1 MVQMTEPDGG
11 TSRQQHKLTRSQVVG
26 LSALIGLA
34 GLAAYFLFIGYTQ
47 SIGEGGALG
56 SEQLKAN

>member
-1 MVQMTEPDGG
+1 
-11 TSRQQHKLTRSQVVG
+11 
-26 LSALIGLA
+26 LIGLA